1 MSAPYD
7 FGEMWDDVKDTALA
21 AEQQDLDEHPNFGDH
36 RGRHQGFASQRQP
49 VWPPRHFTG
58 FSSDSGHGDG
68 GGDSSDDM
76 PSTSRRQDVRGV
88 GGEGRG
94 TQGGGGL
101 NPCRASQGAAKAKP
115 PTSCGWA
122 SPLPRGVSRGILQ
135 RKHRSSEG
143 GWGVS
148 ANSWGVEDEGD
159 LDAAESLAA
168 LLHAKRSSVCVYACM
183 CVCVCVCVCTHTGRL
198 VCAICVCWSRLNP
211 RAHTHT
217 HTHIHAR
224 HHARARAHTHTQ
236 HTHSSPPYPSP
247 TTSWAT
253 ITSVC
258 SCPPP
263 AQPRPS
269 PSWTSPTTPSPA
281 LNANRGT
288 KPAPR

>member
-7 FGEMWDDVKDTALA
+7 FGEMWDDVMDTALA

-115 PTSCGWA
+115 PTSCGWI
-122 SPLPRGVSRGILQ
+122 R
-135 RKHRSSEG
+135 
-143 GWGVS
+143 
-148 ANSWGVEDEGD
+148 
-159 LDAAESLAA
+159 
-168 LLHAKRSSVCVYACM
+168 LLH
-183 CVCVCVCVCTHTGRL
+183 
-198 VCAICVCWSRLNP
+198 
-211 RAHTHT
+211 
-217 HTHIHAR
+217 
-224 HHARARAHTHTQ
+224 
-236 HTHSSPPYPSP
+236 
-247 TTSWAT
+247 
-253 ITSVC
+253 
-258 SCPPP
+258 
-263 AQPRPS
+263 
-269 PSWTSPTTPSPA
+269 
-281 LNANRGT
+281 
-288 KPAPR
+288 